1 MCARLVDV
9 TVRRRGI
16 RTAGSNKYGCFGKLL
31 SFCHSD
37 KKSVGRSG
45 ACVIQPTA
53 LAFSNGGSNLFCAY
67 HNGDVYALD
76 FIHDRCRLVANL
88 FQNITAICGQH
99 DKNRLLVGLQNTN
112 IHVLDTDTGREHGIL
127 RGHTSHIQSISTQ
140 TRGIYG
146 ISVGSNEAILWNLRT
161 LEKRC
166 KLHIEPDTNVTSVF
180 FLPPHDSHILSCLR
194 NGSVYVWDVD
204 RLECCYHLSGKEHGL
219 LNYQTVATTSG
230 GLFLFAAG
238 RSPFI
243 HLWRLD
249 HLHDQDLLPSV
260 KSATGKPANCEGDRE
275 LMEVIR
281 LPKPAYSV
289 RRLAWLPNPLSCISS
304 DDRQSHVDELDGIL
318 LALGNDHRVRFLKR
332 ITNDG
337 RSSAP
342 AGDTG
347 DTVRWNCLFTIGRG
361 SLEDPLIRNL
371 TVPQPI
377 RSSIGTKLPCTLGQ
391 TAGSYVALLDLQ
403 GYVHLHDL
411 SVALDQL
418 YKPNPPFLN
427 VANEEKYRKR
437 VRSIPVVE
445 FKPVKSAPSKTGSLL
460 TQNSF
465 QCSTL
470 GRCTDVHANPYVDP
484 AEGLLSRGRLRSLL
498 KEFGRF
504 PDRYRSF
511 IWRSVLQLPSNTQA
525 FDALVKKGIH
535 PAFATIPACF
545 RSRQKKS
552 IGVLQKV
559 CSALAFWS
567 PMFGETDW
575 LLVMAYPFVRLFESN
590 NLHAFEVVAT
600 VLNNWCEFW
609 FKDFP
614 NPPANILR
622 IVDCLVRHFDPELHS
637 HFTKC
642 HVTTEMYAW
651 PLFQTVLSE
660 IFTQEEWLQLWDTV
674 ICYPPGFLI
683 ACVAAYAICGRRLL
697 LPVQH
702 VDAFETF
709 FRSPTTIPVRNVVDL
724 AHQFLALCPPTIH
737 PDRVLV
743 NTLRS
748 ESFLRQDSSGA
759 LDRLTSVP
767 FRPLTSPYYP
777 IVIPTSDF
785 IRRHS
790 NTGVKEEMDE
800 THRTMRRSS
809 SLDPIIVEDAK
820 LQEHRKTF
828 AALLRQINSHEK
840 HMADELP
847 HSRKSS
853 NSPNQS
859 ASTKRKVSPSSNSF
873 YESANRPRK
882 PLGQATTAV
891 SIFDSGPVGLQ
902 RNANNTKIGFK
913 IKELAKENQELL
925 SGVEAL
931 LNRLRNSK
939 VQLSTSVAA
948 EGR

>member
-1 MCARLVDV
+1 MCACIVDV
-9 TVRRRGI
+9 SVKRRGI
-16 RTAGSNKYGCFGKLL
+16 RSARSNKYGCFGKLL

-45 ACVIQPTA
+45 TGVIQPTA

-88 FQNITAICGQH
+88 SQNITAICGQH

-112 IHVLDTDTGREHGIL
+112 IHILDIDTGREHGIL

-140 TRGIYG
+140 TSGIYG
-146 ISVGSNEAILWNLRT
+146 ISVGSNEAILWSLRT

-194 NGSVYVWDVD
+194 NGSVYVWDAD
-204 RLECCYHLSGKEHGL
+204 KLECCYHLSGKEHGL
-219 LNYQTVATTSG
+219 LNYQTVTTTSG

-243 HLWRLD
+243 HLWCLD
-249 HLHDQDLLPSV
+249 HLHDKDLLPSA
-260 KSATGKPANCEGDRE
+260 KSTTGQLATGEGDRE

-289 RRLAWLPNPLSCISS
+289 RRLAWLPNPSSCISS
-304 DDRQSHVDELDGIL
+304 DNCQIHVDELDGIL

-332 ITNDG
+332 FTNEG
-337 RSSAP
+337 RSSVS
-342 AGDTG
+342 AGDTR
-347 DTVRWNCLFTIGRG
+347 DTVRWHCLFTVGRG
-361 SLEDPLIRNL
+361 TLDDPLIMNL
-371 TVPQPI
+371 IVPQPI
-377 RSSIGTKLPCTLGQ
+377 RSSIGTTLACTRGQ

-418 YKPNPPFLN
+418 YKPPPSLLN
-427 VANEEKYRKR
+427 VAKEEKYRRR

-445 FKPVKSAPSKTGSLL
+445 FKPVKPAPSKTDSLL
-460 TQNSF
+460 TQNGF

-470 GRCTDVHANPYVDP
+470 GRHTGVHTNLYADP
-484 AEGLLSRGRLRSLL
+484 DEGLLNRGRLRSLL
-498 KEFGRF
+498 REFGRF
-504 PDRYRSF
+504 PDKYRTF

-535 PAFATIPACF
+535 PAFATIPPCF

-575 LLVMAYPFVRLFESN
+575 LLMMAYPFVRLFEN
-590 NLHAFEVVAT
+590 NSLRAFEVVAT
-600 VLNNWCEFW
+600 VLNNWCELW
-609 FKDFP
+609 FRDFP
-614 NPPANILR
+614 NPPANILC
-622 IVDCLVRHFDPELHS
+622 IVDCLVKHFDPELHS

-660 IFTQEEWLQLWDTV
+660 LFTQEEWLQLWDTV

-683 ACVAAYAICGRRLL
+683 ACVAAYAVCGRRLL
-697 LPVQH
+697 LPVQN
-702 VDAFETF
+702 VDAFEAF
-709 FRSPTTIPVRNVVDL
+709 FRSPTTIPVRTVVDL
-724 AHQFLALCPPTIH
+724 AHQLLHLCPPTIH

-748 ESFLRQDSSGA
+748 ESFLSQDSSGA
-759 LDRLTSVP
+759 LDGLTSIP

-777 IVIPTSDF
+777 IVIPPSDF
-785 IRRHS
+785 IRRNPHK
-790 NTGVKEEMDE
+790 GVKKEMDE
-800 THRTMRRSS
+800 THRTMRRST
-809 SLDPIIVEDAK
+809 SLDPITAEDAK
-820 LQEHRKTF
+820 LHEHRKTF
-828 AALLRQINSHEK
+828 AALLRQVNSHEK
-840 HMADELP
+840 HLADELP
-847 HSRKSS
+847 HSRKSL
-853 NSPNQS
+853 NSSDQS
-859 ASTKRKVSPSSNSF
+859 ASTKRNVSSSSNS
-873 YESANRPRK
+873 
-882 PLGQATTAV
+882 
-891 SIFDSGPVGLQ
+891 
-902 RNANNTKIGFK
+902 
-913 IKELAKENQELL
+913 
-925 SGVEAL
+925 
-931 LNRLRNSK
+931 
-939 VQLSTSVAA
+939 VQLSASDSA
-948 EGR
+948 E

>member
-304 DDRQSHVDELDGIL
+304 DDRQSHVDE
-318 LALGNDHRVRFLKR
+318 
-332 ITNDG
+332 
-337 RSSAP
+337 
-342 AGDTG
+342 
-347 DTVRWNCLFTIGRG
+347 
-361 SLEDPLIRNL
+361 
-371 TVPQPI
+371 
-377 RSSIGTKLPCTLGQ
+377 
-391 TAGSYVALLDLQ
+391 
-403 GYVHLHDL
+403 
-411 SVALDQL
+411 
-418 YKPNPPFLN
+418 PNPPFLN

-642 HVTTEMYAW
+642 HVTTEVS
-651 PLFQTVLSE
+651 F
-660 IFTQEEWLQLWDTV
+660 F
-674 ICYPPGFLI
+674 
-683 ACVAAYAICGRRLL
+683 
-697 LPVQH
+697 PVNNQ
-702 VDAFETF
+702 
-709 FRSPTTIPVRNVVDL
+709 N
-724 AHQFLALCPPTIH
+724 FLALSKP
-737 PDRVLV
+737 V
-743 NTLRS
+743 
-748 ESFLRQDSSGA
+748 
-759 LDRLTSVP
+759 
-767 FRPLTSPYYP
+767 
-777 IVIPTSDF
+777 
-785 IRRHS
+785 RR
-790 NTGVKEEMDE
+790 TE
-800 THRTMRRSS
+800 T
-809 SLDPIIVEDAK
+809 
-820 LQEHRKTF
+820 
-828 AALLRQINSHEK
+828 
-840 HMADELP
+840 
-847 HSRKSS
+847 
-853 NSPNQS
+853 
-859 ASTKRKVSPSSNSF
+859 
-873 YESANRPRK
+873 Y
-882 PLGQATTAV
+882 
-891 SIFDSGPVGLQ
+891 
-902 RNANNTKIGFK
+902 
-913 IKELAKENQELL
+913 
-925 SGVEAL
+925 
-931 LNRLRNSK
+931 
-939 VQLSTSVAA
+939 VQLC
-948 EGR
+948 